1 MAYWV
6 SVRGP
11 IDRIADLRL
20 VAACLLA
27 DGFTHAGIRLD
38 EIPDD
43 CRAADCFAVLTND
56 DGTLDPTTAAE
67 VQLYRSGRNVER
79 DDENYYL
86 GNLRLWEHIWCL
98 MIAKNKDSTL
108 SLGNLPDG
116 PEAFLKARGDRI
128 RMGRLDPKWGA
139 S

>member
-67 VQLYRSGRNVER
+67 VQL
-79 DDENYYL
+79 
-86 GNLRLWEHIWCL
+86 
-98 MIAKNKDSTL
+98 
-108 SLGNLPDG
+108 
-116 PEAFLKARGDRI
+116 
-128 RMGRLDPKWGA
+128 
-139 S
+139 

>member
-1 MAYWV
+1 MLYWV

-11 IDRIADLRL
+11 IDRVEDLRL

-38 EIPDD
+38 EISDD

-56 DGTLDPTTAAE
+56 DGTLDATTAAE
-67 VQLYRSGRNVER
+67 VQLYRSGRNVDR
-79 DDENYYL
+79 LDENFYL
-86 GNLRLWEHIWCL
+86 GNLRLWEHVWCL
-98 MIAKNKDSTL
+98 MVAKNKDSTL

-116 PEAFLKARGDRI
+116 PEAFLKSREDRI

-139 S
+139 P